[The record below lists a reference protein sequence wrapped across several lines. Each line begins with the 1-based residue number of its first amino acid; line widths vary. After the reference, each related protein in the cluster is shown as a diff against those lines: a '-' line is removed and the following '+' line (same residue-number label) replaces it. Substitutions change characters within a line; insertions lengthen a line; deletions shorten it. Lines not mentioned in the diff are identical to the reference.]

1 MTNKVTMTANKNVR
15 MVVSNVNPD
24 IPAAFIVKTPSGYK
38 VMKLN
43 KKTTEMFPSY
53 REAADS
59 ALTATPI
66 AV

>member
-1 MTNKVTMTANKNVR
+1 MTAKIKMTDSKNIR
-15 MVVSNVNPD
+15 IAVVNEQ
-24 IPAAFIVKTPSGYK
+24 PAAFIVKTDRGYK
-38 VMKLN
+38 VMKMN
-43 KKTTEMFPSY
+43 KKTTEMYQSY